1 MNMHARTSRHVRAT
15 VLLFVVALLG
25 SGCARMNS
33 IHRTDHIGRKGN
45 LILTTDA
52 KQRSTFVMPVDYQRV
67 ATAVGT
73 QEKAR
78 AIYRICAQPPPDVFS
93 AIASTQG
100 LKAAFGQDKARSDA
114 SAEWQQVI
122 NENAATIGY
131 TQTVNVLRD
140 MMYRNCERYM
150 SGAVDEAEFIVQAAR
165 DQRAIVHV
173 LAIEQLTGAA
183 RTQSAALV
191 SAARAAS
198 TGVTGDAVLALDR
211 ARGET
216 TKARASANAAKADA
230 EKLEPVGACVH
241 GKDAYADSGKTADEI
256 KAKQEACDK
265 AKAASNAAED
275 AAAHYAALKDAI
287 DRQTAMSSDANGT
300 LMQIA
305 DNAKSSAQ
313 FTASAVESIVRMNN
327 DFDEIQMTC
336 VTLFRNYSR
345 HADKFPGKDARNGQ
359 YDANASKYAQ
369 FADKCL
375 AYLDPKIALEI
386 SENRLST
393 LNNDLESLLRMQDID
408 ALNASIQRQQA
419 AIDPLADR
427 VWNTIV
433 DNGVVSDKKLAALE
447 QKANVRIN
455 AKIRVRMIA
464 AQDRNAF
471 IVEFSRLIPSTRTAL
486 ANSAGQ

>member
-1 MNMHARTSRHVRAT
+1 MNTHTRTSRHIQA
-15 VLLFVVALLG
+15 ALLMTAFALLV

-33 IHRTDHIGRKGN
+33 IHRTDHIGKKGN

-52 KQRSTFVMPVDYQRV
+52 KQRSTFVMPIDYRMAVDGEGKSER
-67 ATAVGT
+67 
-73 QEKAR
+73 AR

-100 LKAAFGQDKARSDA
+100 LKAAFGHEKARDEA
-114 SAEWQQVI
+114 SAEWQQIV

-230 EKLEPVGACVH
+230 EKLEPAGPCVY

-265 AKAASNAAED
+265 AKGASDAAD
-275 AAAHYAALKDAI
+275 QAAAHYAAVKDAI
-287 DRQTAMSSDANGT
+287 ERQTTMSSSADGT
-300 LMQIA
+300 LKHIA
-305 DNAKSSAQ
+305 DRTESSAR
-313 FTASAVESIVRMNN
+313 FTAGAVESIVRMNN
-327 DFDEIQMTC
+327 EFDEIQMTC

-345 HADKFPGKDARNGQ
+345 HADELLDLEARATEQGMEMSD
-359 YDANASKYAQ
+359 YGR
-369 FADKCL
+369 FAEKCL
-375 AYLDPKIALEI
+375 EYLGPKIDREI
-386 SENRLST
+386 SENVLST
-393 LNNDLESLLRMQDID
+393 QNNSLESLLRMQDID
-408 ALNASIQRQQA
+408 KLKASIQRQQA
-419 AIDPLADR
+419 EIDPLATR
-427 VWNTIV
+427 VWNTII
-433 DNGVVSDKKLAALE
+433 DNGVVSDNKLAALE
-447 QKANVRIN
+447 QKAGIRIN
-455 AKIRVRMIA
+455 AGVRARMIQA
-464 AQDRNAF
+464 KDMSAF
-471 IVEFSRLIPSTRTAL
+471 IDEFGRLLSSTRVAL
-486 ANSAGQ
+486 AKSAGE

>member
-52 KQRSTFVMPVDYQRV
+52 KQRSTFVMPVDYRRV

-191 SAARAAS
+191 SAAKAAS
-198 TGVTGDAVLALDR
+198 TGVTGDAVIALDR

-216 TKARASANAAKADA
+216 TKARASANTAKADA
-230 EKLEPVGACVH
+230 EKLEPAGPCVY

-265 AKAASNAAED
+265 AKGASDAAD
-275 AAAHYAALKDAI
+275 QAAAHYAAIKDAI
-287 DRQTAMSSDANGT
+287 ERQTMMSSSADGT
-300 LMQIA
+300 LKHIA
-305 DNAKSSAQ
+305 DKTESSAQ

-327 DFDEIQMTC
+327 EFDEIQMTC

-345 HADKFPGKDARNGQ
+345 HADVLLGQETRPGQPDADTN
-359 YDANASKYAQ
+359 KYAQ

-375 AYLDPKIALEI
+375 DYLGPKIDREI
-386 SENRLST
+386 SENVLST
-393 LNNDLESLLRMQDID
+393 QNNSLESLLRMQDIEK
-408 ALNASIQRQQA
+408 LKASIQRQQA
-419 AIDPLADR
+419 EIDPLATR
-427 VWNTIV
+427 VWNAIIEK
-433 DNGVVSDKKLAALE
+433 GVVSDKKLAALE
-447 QKANVRIN
+447 QRAGIRIN
-455 AKIRVRMIA
+455 AGIRARMIA
-464 AQDRNAF
+464 AKDMSAF
-471 IVEFSRLIPSTRTAL
+471 TEEFGRLLSKNRVAL
-486 ANSAGQ
+486 AKSAGE